1 VTADSLIPAAQYGLR
16 AWSVVGEP
24 GAERLAS
31 LHEPVRWPPAGWLV
45 ATCPNGHEA
54 PGHECSCGIHG
65 WHPRL
70 RAARRVLAARATI
83 GGVLE
88 AVGAVEV
95 HGEGFRAQR
104 ARPYALAV
112 GRSNPALIRR
122 LATVYGAEV
131 IETRDPRAVVA
142 WCRDRDLGLDDAVV
156 QRLIGSGESERLQRS
171 RRRDAARVAAV
182 VLAIA
187 ALLGVGLAATGDPG
201 HRTLHGRTGPIEV
214 GR

>member
-1 VTADSLIPAAQYGLR
+1 VTAEPLIPAAQYGLR

-31 LHEPVRWPPAGWLV
+31 VHEPVRWPPAGWLV

-54 PGHECSCGIHG
+54 PGHDCSCGIYG
-65 WHPRL
+65 LHPRL
-70 RAARRVLAARATI
+70 GAARRVLAPRATV
-83 GGVLE
+83 GGVVE
-88 AVGAVEV
+88 AVGPVEV

-122 LATVYGAEV
+122 LAAVYEANV
-131 IETRDPRAVVA
+131 IETRDPRAVLA
-142 WCRDRDLGLDDAVV
+142 WCRDRDLGLDEAVV
-156 QRLIGSGESERLQRS
+156 RRLIGSGESERLQRK
-171 RRRDAARVAAV
+171 RRRDAARIAAV
-182 VLAIA
+182 VLAMA
-187 ALLGVGLAATGDPG
+187 ALVGVGLAATGDPG
-201 HRTLHGRTGPIEV
+201 HRTLNGRTGPIQV